1 MRIDA
6 TNAGK
11 NWRAWDARRCF
22 EPALTFADDETHQYG
37 TARVILGPDG
47 LPFRIIEVVR
57 QAQRICILCELK
69 LIIINP
75 VEHDEVDAAPAEPP
89 PRPDNSSIDLSVV
102 SNKLA
107 HDYPRGAPKAQQLS
121 WWRKWLAQFKK

>member
-22 EPALTFADDETHQYG
+22 QPALTFADDETHQYG

-47 LPFRIIEVVR
+47 LPFRIVEVVR
-57 QAQRICILCELK
+57 QAQCVRILRDLK
-69 LIIINP
+69 LILINP
-75 VEHDEVDAAPAEPP
+75 VDDDELDAAA
-89 PRPDNSSIDLSVV
+89 V
-102 SNKLA
+102 KA
-107 HDYPRGAPKAQQLS
+107 HRECWVRGRGADVPEIKIDVEFPNGVEPIKQS
-121 WWRKWLAQFKK
+121 WWRKWPWRRN